1 MKSTEIERLAN
12 GLVIHEQLEYECS
25 SFTATQE
32 RFLVDDPT
40 RVAVQGPYKIVF
52 ENGSYYIYGAFITL
66 RSSNL
71 INLINKISTLRRVK
85 ENAIKA
91 VMGLTSTSRVDV
103 SLIITQDSLKLSG
116 YTLPEL
122 IQELISSS
130 KIEINENDISFD
142 SETEDD

>member
-40 RVAVQGPYKIVF
+40 RVAVQGPSKIVF

-91 VMGLTSTSRVDV
+91 VMGLKSDV

-130 KIEINENDISFD
+130 KTEKIEINENDISFD
-142 SETEDD
+142 SETDDD

>member
-40 RVAVQGPYKIVF
+40 RVAVQGPSKIVF

-85 ENAIKA
+85 ENVIKV
-91 VMGLTSTSRVDV
+91 VMGLKSDV
-103 SLIITQDSLKLSG
+103 SLIIIQDSLKLSG

-122 IQELISSS
+122 IQELNSTS

-142 SETEDD
+142 SETDDD

>member
-40 RVAVQGPYKIVF
+40 RVAVQGPSKIVF

-91 VMGLTSTSRVDV
+91 VMGLKSDVYSQSRPQRRRQSDERRVRQRE
-103 SLIITQDSLKLSG
+103 S
-116 YTLPEL
+116 
-122 IQELISSS
+122 
-130 KIEINENDISFD
+130 
-142 SETEDD
+142 

>member
-25 SFTATQE
+25 SFIATQE

-40 RVAVQGPYKIVF
+40 RVAVQGPSKIVF

-66 RSSNL
+66 RSSNP

-91 VMGLTSTSRVDV
+91 VMGLKSDV

-116 YTLPEL
+116 YTIPEL
-122 IQELISSS
+122 IQELNSTS
-130 KIEINENDISFD
+130 KIETNENDISFD
-142 SETEDD
+142 SETDDD

>member
-40 RVAVQGPYKIVF
+40 RVAVQGPSKIVF

-91 VMGLTSTSRVDV
+91 VMGLKSDI

-122 IQELISSS
+122 IQELNSTS

-142 SETEDD
+142 SETDD

>member
-40 RVAVQGPYKIVF
+40 RVAVQGPSKIVF

-71 INLINKISTLRRVK
+71 INLVNKISTLRRVK
-85 ENAIKA
+85 ENVIKV
-91 VMGLTSTSRVDV
+91 VMGLKSDV
-103 SLIITQDSLKLSG
+103 SLIIIQDSLKLSG

-122 IQELISSS
+122 IQELNSTS

-142 SETEDD
+142 SETDDD